1 MTNHAILLDRLH
13 TSFGISG
20 TVLSWIE
27 SFITD
32 RTQTVHIGEDQST
45 TSAVICGVPQGS
57 VLGPLLFL
65 LYTADVLK
73 TVQHNGLTGHSY
85 ADDTSICLHTD
96 ANQCT
101 VQLSCVTVCID
112 DINKWMSSNRLR
124 LNADKTQFIW
134 LGTAP
139 QLAKVNNWTITL
151 ADDVIDVS
159 DAVTCLGVVI
169 DSQLSFANH
178 VKKLAGSCS

>member
-1 MTNHAILLDRLH
+1 MP
-13 TSFGISG
+13 
-20 TVLSWIE
+20 
-27 SFITD
+27 
-32 RTQTVHIGEDQST
+32 T
-45 TSAVICGVPQGS
+45 TPA
-57 VLGPLLFL
+57 
-65 LYTADVLK
+65 
-73 TVQHNGLTGHSY
+73 
-85 ADDTSICLHTD
+85 SIYLHTD
-96 ANQCT
+96 ASQCT
-101 VQLSCVTVCID
+101 AQLSCVTACID
-112 DINKWMSSNRLR
+112 DINKWMSSNRLI